1 MNGHYKPDEP
11 YLIGV
16 PPMPLP
22 RRTAPPARPFVPEY
36 GASTLTGP
44 GVVSLVLGARA
55 YGIPGGARIAT
66 PNGERAVMLVLTAE
80 GILHMLTAAGA
91 VRNLDA
97 AAASALGDEWLGAP
111 AARPPT

>member
-1 MNGHYKPDEP
+1 MSGHYKPDEP

-16 PPMPLP
+16 PSTPLP
-22 RRTAPPARPFVPEY
+22 RRTAPHARPFAPEY

-44 GVVSLVLGARA
+44 GVVSLALGAHA
-55 YGIPGGARIAT
+55 YGIPAGARIAT
-66 PNGERAVMLVLTAE
+66 PDGERAVVLVLTAD

-111 AARPPT
+111 EARPPT